1 MDPLSIS
8 ASVAG
13 FLGLAIELKRI
24 ISTYVSDVKSAP
36 QEAHELSVE
45 VSALS
50 HVLET
55 LDELLQGEDLDETSF
70 GRQSILHSVVSAC
83 HEHFLVIRKRLSN
96 LRGKKVKGI
105 MARIAWPL
113 QKEECQQSILVLHR
127 YVQTVEVLLIA
138 SNRLVSVSC

>member
-45 VSALS
+45 VLALS

-55 LDELLQGEDLDETSF
+55 LDELLQGEDLDETSLDDGLF
-70 GRQSILHSVVSAC
+70 YT
-83 HEHFLVIRKRLSN
+83 RLSA
-96 LRGKKVKGI
+96 LA
-105 MARIAWPL
+105 M
-113 QKEECQQSILVLHR
+113 SISWLSGRDFLIF
-127 YVQTVEVLLIA
+127 VEK
-138 SNRLVSVSC
+138 R